1 MPGPGTPLPV
11 SDWIR
16 TIWHIALLR
25 AGPQDLPGG
34 RATPVLALIA
44 YAAIIL
50 ASRAGEGRA
59 PGAADFVVSLF
70 IPLVLTALLLWLQGR
85 WPRLRQT
92 VGALFGTGAL
102 ISLVN
107 VPLWFTS
114 ATPVPAPLVLL
125 ALAGL
130 FWSLAVDGHI
140 WRHALDCSFAAGV
153 AIAVVILLVQLFSFQ
168 ALGTPA

>member
-1 MPGPGTPLPV
+1 MI
-11 SDWIR
+11 DWFR
-16 TIWHIALLR
+16 TVWHIALMR

-34 RATPVLALIA
+34 RSTPILALTA
-44 YAAIIL
+44 YTAIIV
-50 ASRAGEGRA
+50 ASRAGEDRGPSA
-59 PGAADFVVSLF
+59 TDFIVSLLV
-70 IPLVLTALLLWLQGR
+70 PLALTTALLLVQGR
-85 WPRLRQT
+85 WPRVRQT

-114 ATPVPAPLVLL
+114 TTPIPAPLALL
-125 ALAGL
+125 ALVGL

-140 WRHALDCSFAAGV
+140 WRHALECSFAIGV
-153 AIAVVILLVQLFSFQ
+153 VIAVIILAFQLVMFQ